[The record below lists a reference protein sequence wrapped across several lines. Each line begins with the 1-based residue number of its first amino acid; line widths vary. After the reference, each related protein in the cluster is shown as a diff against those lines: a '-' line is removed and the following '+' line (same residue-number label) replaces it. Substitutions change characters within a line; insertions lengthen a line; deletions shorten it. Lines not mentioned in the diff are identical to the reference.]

1 MIRILVCGSL
11 SQEGL
16 KLLSKEKKF
25 KVDIEPAL
33 TPDKLKEI
41 IPNIYLKIAGS
52 GKELEKMK
60 KISRKLNLDN
70 YVKFYGLVSDQ
81 KMQELYLFCYCDFLF
96 ERCFWIC
103 ICF

>member
-41 IPNIYLKIAGS
+41 IPAYDVMKIPP
-52 GKELEKMK
+52 
-60 KISRKLNLDN
+60 
-70 YVKFYGLVSDQ
+70 Q
-81 KMQELYLFCYCDFLF
+81 KQNTSK
-96 ERCFWIC
+96 
-103 ICF
+103 